1 MTQSNERL
9 NKFTEAYNMYYP
21 LIFSTVYTKI
31 NDIDDVKD
39 ICQEIFI
46 QCFNKFDEIENVRKW
61 LYGAIRF
68 EILNFYKKNRRENIN
83 IEDLISDISL
93 SFVNGFRD
101 VRIIIDEALENKD
114 IFSDEQEKVLFDL
127 IAIHNFSYNKTAA
140 QLDLTERQ
148 VKYKYGLIARR
159 FEDYLKS
166 VKGIQSLE
174 DLL

>member
-1 MTQSNERL
+1 
-9 NKFTEAYNMYYP
+9 MYYP

-31 NDIDDVKD
+31 NDVNDVKD

-46 QCFNKFDEIENVRKW
+46 QCFNKFNEIENVRKW

-68 EILNFYKKNRRENIN
+68 EILNFYKKNKRENIN
-83 IEDLISDISL
+83 IDDLISDISL
-93 SFVNGFRD
+93 TYVNGFRD
-101 VRIIIDEALENKD
+101 VRIVIDEALENED
-114 IFSDEQEKVLFDL
+114 IFTSEEEKVLFDL

-148 VKYKYGLIARR
+148 VRYKYSLISRR
-159 FEDYLKS
+159 FEDYLKN

-174 DLL
+174 ELL